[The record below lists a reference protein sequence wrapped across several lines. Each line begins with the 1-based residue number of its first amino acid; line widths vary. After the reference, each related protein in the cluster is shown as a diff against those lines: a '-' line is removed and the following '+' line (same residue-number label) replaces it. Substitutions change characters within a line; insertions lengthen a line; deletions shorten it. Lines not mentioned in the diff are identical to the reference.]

1 MLRPFAARWIWSDSR
16 LERPNLLHALDDQMA
31 DVAVALSETGQVP
44 YVQTVAAF
52 ATVKRGLKLS
62 RRWCGRLV
70 ATDPDLAYDLVHELG
85 IPRDGVVLIERGI
98 IAGGEPLPR
107 KRVGTI
113 PVIGAGGPVE
123 ELLGLMVFT
132 ETARLVLGV
141 GYDIEFV
148 IACASREQ
156 IALRYLAKQLG
167 IGERVTVTDHP
178 ITGPDFWSVLDIYC
192 QPAVSA
198 SEGRMLMLTLA
209 RGLPCIATNVHGLR
223 TLIDHGRDGL
233 LVSPAD
239 PVALR
244 TAITAVLDDPNLARR
259 LAENASKRVRERFN
273 IIDVEADR
281 LAELYRDVLSST
293 R

>member
-1 MLRPFAARWIWSDSR
+1 MRDYRRRRAFTAKTRRD
-16 LERPNLLHALDDQMA
+16 N
-31 DVAVALSETGQVP
+31 TGD
-44 YVQTVAAF
+44 
-52 ATVKRGLKLS
+52 
-62 RRWCGRLV
+62 RRRRTCGR
-70 ATDPDLAYDLVHELG
+70 AFGA
-85 IPRDGVVLIERGI
+85 DGFHR
-98 IAGGEPLPR
+98 
-107 KRVGTI
+107 
-113 PVIGAGGPVE
+113 
-123 ELLGLMVFT
+123 
-132 ETARLVLGV
+132 TARLVLGV

-148 IACASREQ
+148 IACAAREQ

-167 IGERVTVTDHP
+167 IGERVTLTDYP

-198 SEGRMLMLTLA
+198 SEGRMLMLALA

-223 TLIDHGRDGL
+223 TLIDYGRDGL